1 MRVGN
6 NFEERNSL
14 TNIFYTITLDDVPV
28 YVGYTTKTIEWRFKD
43 HLHSKDF
50 GDIRPKIREI
60 GRLDVP
66 ISWDKDVIEKSAK
79 LVSDEEARY
88 VEVYNTQGSSYQKY
102 LGGGVVWTNIKF
114 MARKAY
120 SRWSHIPIITAIEI
134 MEEAGIAGQR
144 LNSLISL
151 TENNVRLMNVIRHT
165 TINLSSRFLNVYN
178 NRPISEIISRTT
190 YNSKLRGTIAQTT
203 QGKHVKDLIRNTEPV
218 RLQDVITSTISQKNI
233 ATTISRTIGEKTHL
247 RGVVNKTMSGR
258 RIRHVVDMTRANTR
272 LKNIINRT

>member
-6 NFEERNSL
+6 DFEERNSL

-88 VEVYNTQGSSYQKY
+88 VEVYNTQGSDYQKY

-120 SRWSHIPIITAIEI
+120 SRWSHIPIITAVEI
-134 MEEAGIAGQR
+134 MEEVGIVRQR

-151 TENNVRLMNVIRHT
+151 TENNNRLMNVIRHT
-165 TINLSSRFLNVYN
+165 TINLSGRFLNTHSN
-178 NRPISEIISRTT
+178 KQISEIINGTT
-190 YNSKLRGTIAQTT
+190 NTAKLGGMIVQTT
-203 QGKHVKDLIRNTEPV
+203 RGKHVKDLIRNTEPV
-218 RLQDVITSTISQKNI
+218 RLHDVVTNTVNQKNI
-233 ATTISRTIGEKTHL
+233 SNIIDKTIGEKTHI
-247 RGVVNKTMSGR
+247 RGVISKTMSGR
-258 RIRHVVDMTRANTR
+258 RIRHVVDMTRISTR
-272 LKNIINRT
+272 LKNIISRT

>member
-6 NFEERNSL
+6 NFEERNNI
-14 TNIFYTITLDDVPV
+14 TNIFYAITLDDIPV

-50 GDIRPKIREI
+50 GDIKPKIREI

-66 ISWDKDVIEKSAK
+66 ISWDKSIIEKSSK

-88 VEVYNTQGSSYQKY
+88 VEYYNTQGSSYQKY

-134 MEEAGIAGQR
+134 MEEAGLARKR
-144 LNSLISL
+144 LNSLINL
-151 TENNVRLMNVIRHT
+151 TENNTRLMNVIRHT
-165 TINLSSRFLNVYN
+165 TINLSDRFLKVN
-178 NRPISEIISRTT
+178 NNMQISELINGTT
-190 YNSKLRGTIAQTT
+190 YTTKLGGTIGQTVH
-203 QGKHVKDLIRNTEPV
+203 GKRIKDLIKNTEPV
-218 RLQDVITSTISQKNI
+218 RLQDIITLTTNQKSI
-233 ATTISRTIGEKTHL
+233 ASTISRTIGEKTHL

-272 LKNIINRT
+272 LKNIISRT